1 MAEFQTDLNIQGA
14 ATADLQ
20 VKKDDS
26 LLNPTSGLDINELN
40 ELTQDNHIPFYES
53 FADGFADVNIPS
65 LAVRSLSEDSADDT
79 PDPDLDLE
87 VYFKANPDRL
97 KDFQPFMDDLDGRA
111 SGSILDGLIEAQNA
125 SQIERLS
132 DQIRA
137 SNDRAKSAGA
147 NPGWSLAGTISGI
160 GADIAASMLLF
171 NPVGTVASTARAARL
186 AQAGR
191 LSMLGAAES
200 GGVTA
205 LQATTDPMV
214 LGEDILLAAGLGGG
228 LGAALGL
235 VLPTSFMRAS
245 KAKEQLE
252 PQPLTDDVIEEA
264 KGSVGA
270 ARTPDLLEDFTEDV
284 DDTSFFLASNKLA
297 KTAPGKAET
306 EAAKIETIKTRHG
319 MQVVNSEV
327 DADLRGKGLGTA
339 LYMKAITDAA
349 RRGLDFVSDDSVSEG
364 ALAVYRALERKGFT
378 VKFNKNI
385 EKEASGFE
393 GKPQT
398 LSTDGL
404 PVVTVSATDDA
415 AKKLLTQGEEVK
427 GSVGAMR
434 TVPDSPTIVPAE
446 GAGTALAGR
455 TKLSRKALGPTVL
468 RNPKRVIVDLG
479 VRGRNALRDSG
490 LTGGSRFYDIMART
504 LHFSTVNQGE
514 VGGVAAR
521 AATVDKFIGDLQV
534 KRVAR
539 EAQVKEE
546 YKAMMADV
554 FGQSNLPVGRIL
566 NQKVGRMKV
575 TTEEFEALADEYAV
589 LTGNGH
595 AWEIPQEYV
604 TRMDTNQLTR
614 LQKHIQST
622 AKKDD
627 DYFQEIGKLE
637 VEMGVIKAEE
647 LIPGYRPQRWNKEE
661 IAADSAGFDDM
672 LRTAWAKNPDDEW
685 VRQNFKFV
693 DEAGNE
699 TSALADGETFA
710 QLVKRDPELA
720 DDVLEDWSAGLRN
733 EAVDKLFIAEQR
745 LRAAEALL
753 RKNTAGDIEQRMV
766 TRQNKLRAYM
776 SRLMAQLE
784 KTDDVIKRDAIVH
797 KLQRAEAR
805 YHADDVSL
813 NWVRTARN
821 DVDSLN
827 KFINKFGN
835 AKQTK
840 ALGKAIRKT
849 QIAVNKE
856 SKAQARKLVGEQIED
871 IRRAILGG
879 KNPYGHVDSEFV
891 NASSRFQRRT
901 INLGSMRASE
911 QARRF
916 LLTNSHDA
924 RTAFGASVDPQLSIK
939 KVFGAEHNAD
949 TLKAKALEGFDD
961 DLRKALDPKVRA
973 EVLKE
978 RDLAEKLYDGVY
990 GQITHADVTG
1000 LNKISQNFSDIVT
1013 VANTATASMSLG
1025 NILLAQVGDLA
1036 LLAVAGGRMA
1046 VGFKAMMRPVKTR
1059 KIFEEIFKNDAEMAV
1074 LLKGPSVVEG
1084 SRFKALAELDANSFD
1099 VAGGRFR
1106 KIMHTVGQ
1114 IATIEGWANAMH
1126 AWNHWVRGSFGLDFA
1141 RQIGVD
1147 IGRYNDLSP
1156 MMKSFYAKHGMDA
1169 DVARDMKKLMDSD
1182 GVDVIGGALRI
1193 PDQAA
1198 WSSKAPDLLMKYR
1211 MMLKSAGD
1219 EAMIDPGIA
1228 DRPFLRSFPGGRLVL
1243 QFQSFMFTASERF
1256 IAPMMQ
1262 EARLHP
1268 TSIRPYVGALLGL
1281 FAGIMSDGLKES
1293 VKGKGGEWLDKWGT
1307 DEGFRDNM
1315 YGGVLRSPMMGS
1327 ATSTL
1332 SELAMTQ
1339 FGDIINDAT
1348 DATMGVRPLK
1358 EANTRFQS
1366 NQGIY
1371 SLFGPTIGFAAGTA
1385 PAMLK
1390 KAGRGDWEDLKT
1402 QVARK
1407 TPIMNT
1413 FYLQSLGRY
1422 MDIFP
1427 PVK

>member
-264 KGSVGA
+264 
-270 ARTPDLLEDFTEDV
+270 
-284 DDTSFFLASNKLA
+284 
-297 KTAPGKAET
+297 
-306 EAAKIETIKTRHG
+306 
-319 MQVVNSEV
+319 
-327 DADLRGKGLGTA
+327 
-339 LYMKAITDAA
+339 
-349 RRGLDFVSDDSVSEG
+349 
-364 ALAVYRALERKGFT
+364 
-378 VKFNKNI
+378 
-385 EKEASGFE
+385 
-393 GKPQT
+393 
-398 LSTDGL
+398 
-404 PVVTVSATDDA
+404 
-415 AKKLLTQGEEVK
+415 K

-1315 YGGVLRSPMMGS
+1315 YAGVLRSPMMGS

-1339 FGDIINDAT
+1339 FGDIANDALE
-1348 DATMGVRPLK
+1348 DTMGVRPLK